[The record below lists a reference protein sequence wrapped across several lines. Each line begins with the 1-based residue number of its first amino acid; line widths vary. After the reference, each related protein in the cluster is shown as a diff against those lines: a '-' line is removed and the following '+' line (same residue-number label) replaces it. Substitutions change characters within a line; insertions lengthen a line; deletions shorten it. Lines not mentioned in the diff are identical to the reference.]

1 VQLIQRRQVVG
12 RFVGAFQSAANHT
25 DDPELAA
32 RFADLATRLAAVPN
46 DRVLQVLFPS
56 SSAVGQYMLAVRPPE
71 LHDDGESPLVVVL
84 TAVEPGE
91 GTPALNAADIQLLF
105 EQIRLFEA
113 TLAREPDRSETP
125 D

>member
-1 VQLIQRRQVVG
+1 
-12 RFVGAFQSAANHT
+12 
-25 DDPELAA
+25 
-32 RFADLATRLAAVPN
+32 
-46 DRVLQVLFPS
+46 
-56 SSAVGQYMLAVRPPE
+56 MLAVRPPE
-71 LHDDGESPLVVVL
+71 LPDDGESPLVVVL